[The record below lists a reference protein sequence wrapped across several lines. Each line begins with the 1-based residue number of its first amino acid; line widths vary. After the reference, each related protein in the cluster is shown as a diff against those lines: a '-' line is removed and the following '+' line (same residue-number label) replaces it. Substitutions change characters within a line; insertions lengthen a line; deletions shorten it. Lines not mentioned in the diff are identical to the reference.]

1 MKRYDLNGKVALV
14 TGGARGIGFATARAL
29 IDRGASVAIADL
41 DREATARAAS
51 QLHDSRAIGL
61 AADVT
66 DRGALQRAVA
76 ATVERFGGLD
86 VVVANAGIASR
97 VATFRAMP
105 TETFQRVIDVDLFG
119 VTRTVEAA
127 LPQVIERRGHVVVI
141 SSIYAFTNGVGA
153 IPYAMS
159 KAAVEQF
166 GRALRVELVQHGAS
180 VSVAYFGFI
189 DTEMVHR
196 AIDSDQLADT
206 MLEDPPPPAP
216 QAPAAGRRGR
226 GDRRA
231 ASNAASPASSG
242 PVAGRSC
249 RCCGASSARSA
260 TPRPSATRTPS
271 CSPAGSTPAPAK
283 TSRRRPSRA
292 HADRTVRDRALLRAV
307 GVPR

>member
-1 MKRYDLNGKVALV
+1 MERYSLSGKVALV

-29 IDRGASVAIADL
+29 ISRGASVAIADL
-41 DREATARAAS
+41 DPEATARAAS

-61 AADVT
+61 GADVT

-76 ATVERFGGLD
+76 DTVERFGGLD

-166 GRALRVELVQHGAS
+166 GRALRVELAPHGAS
-180 VSVAYFGFI
+180 ASVAYFGFI

-196 AIDSDQLADT
+196 ALDQDELADM
-206 MLEDPPPPAP
+206 MLKTLPRPLHKRLQPA
-216 QAPAAGRRGR
+216 
-226 GDRRA
+226 
-231 ASNAASPASSG
+231 
-242 PVAGRSC
+242 VAGEAIVRGIERRQPRIIRPRRWTILSVL
-249 RCCGASSARSA
+249 RGIVGPLGDAAVERDQNAQELTRRIDAR
-260 TPRPSATRTPS
+260 
-271 CSPAGSTPAPAK
+271 AGEDQPTTA
-283 TSRRRPSRA
+283 
-292 HADRTVRDRALLRAV
+292 
-307 GVPR
+307 